1 MDNILKIVFIGEAN
15 VGKTSIIRRAAC
27 KEFSSRPLPS
37 TSIEFSTV
45 DIPGTHFQV
54 WDCPGDEG
62 FLSQQ
67 QRYINDSDGIV
78 LVYDVQHRQ
87 TFINIVKYLDRV
99 VAELKQDKFL
109 VIVGNKSDPG
119 ITENVYYEEG
129 YLRAKQANAMF
140 IETSA
145 MADENI
151 LELFEGIASA
161 QRSRFSKKFYD
172 L

>member
-1 MDNILKIVFIGEAN
+1 MNNISKIVFIGEPN

-27 KEFSSRPLPS
+27 KEF
-37 TSIEFSTV
+37 
-45 DIPGTHFQV
+45 
-54 WDCPGDEG
+54 
-62 FLSQQ
+62 
-67 QRYINDSDGIV
+67 
-78 LVYDVQHRQ
+78 
-87 TFINIVKYLDRV
+87 
-99 VAELKQDKFL
+99 L

-119 ITENVYYEEG
+119 IAENVYYEEG

-151 LELFEGIASA
+151 LELFEGIARA
-161 QRSRFSKKFYD
+161 QSTMFSKKFYD